1 MKKIVV
7 LGSTGSI
14 GTQTLDVVREH
25 PDRFRIMALAAKKS
39 WQRLVRQA
47 KEFKVGAVALLDEEA
62 AFRAQEELKGSSIV
76 VLSGRKGIE
85 TLAGWGGD
93 GVDMVVSSMVGMA
106 GLVPTLKAVEHGR
119 DVALANKEALV
130 VGGPV
135 LMKAVARHKVQLLPV
150 DSEHSAIF
158 QCVNGENL
166 KNVSRVILTA
176 SGGPFREWPAEKL
189 EKATAPQAL
198 KHPTWDMG
206 AKITIDSATLMN
218 KGFEVLEAHHLFR
231 MSLDKIEVWVHPQS
245 IVHSFVEFVDG
256 STLAQIGPPDMRT
269 PISYAMA
276 YPDRIGPQWA
286 KLTLEAM
293 KGLSFEE
300 PRRKDF
306 PCLDMAY
313 EAGRVGGTMPAV
325 LNAANE
331 VAVELFLRN
340 LVGFMEIPRILERV
354 LAEHTATTDPSLEDL
369 LGADK
374 WARNRAREV
383 GRLASKPA

>member
-25 PDRFRIMALAAKKS
+25 PDRFSIVALAAKKS

-47 KEFKVGAVALLDEEA
+47 LEFKVGAIALLDEEA
-62 AFRAQEELKGSSIV
+62 AFRAQEELKGSNIV
-76 VLSGRKGIE
+76 VMSGRKGVE
-85 TLAGWGGD
+85 SLAAWGD
-93 GVDMVVSSMVGMA
+93 AEMVVSSMVGMA
-106 GLVPTLKAVEHGR
+106 GLVPTLKAVEAGR
-119 DVALANKEALV
+119 NVALANKEALV

-135 LMKAVARHKVQLLPV
+135 LMKAVAKNNVQLLPV
-150 DSEHSAIF
+150 DSEHSAVF

-166 KNVSRVILTA
+166 KTVTRLILTA
-176 SGGPFREWPAEKL
+176 SGGPFREWTAEQL
-189 EKATAPQAL
+189 ETATAPQAL

-218 KGFEVLEAHHLFR
+218 KGFEVLEAHHLFG
-231 MSLDKIEVWVHPQS
+231 MSLDQIEVWVHPQS
-245 IVHSFVEFVDG
+245 IVHSFVEFCDG

-286 KLTLEAM
+286 KITLEAM

-313 EAGRVGGTMPAV
+313 AAGRAGGSMPAV
-325 LNAANE
+325 LDAANE

-340 LVGFMEIPRILERV
+340 LISFTEIPRILEKV
-354 LAEHTATTDPSLEDL
+354 TGEHNAIADPSLEDIL
-369 LGADK
+369 AADD
-374 WARNRAREV
+374 WARQRAREV
-383 GRLASKPA
+383 GKVASKPA

>member
-25 PDRFRIMALAAKKS
+25 PDRFAIVALAAKKS

-47 KEFKVGAVALLDEEA
+47 REFNVGAVALLDEEA
-62 AFRAQEELKGSSIV
+62 AFRAQEELKGTNIV
-76 VLSGRKGIE
+76 VMSGRKGIE
-85 TLAGWGGD
+85 ALAGWGD
-93 GVDMVVSSMVGMA
+93 AEMVVSSMVGMA
-106 GLVPTLKAVEHGR
+106 GLVPTLKAVEAGR
-119 DVALANKEALV
+119 NVALANKEALV

-135 LMKAVARHKVQLLPV
+135 LMKAVAANKVQLLPV
-150 DSEHSAIF
+150 DSEHSAVF

-166 KNVSRVILTA
+166 KTVTRLILTA
-176 SGGPFREWPAEKL
+176 SGGPFREWSTEQL
-189 EKATAPQAL
+189 QTATAPQAL

-218 KGFEVLEAHHLFR
+218 KGFEVLEAHHLFG
-231 MSLDKIEVWVHPQS
+231 MSLDQIEVWVHPQS
-245 IVHSFVEFVDG
+245 IVHSFVEFCDG

-286 KLTLEAM
+286 KITLDAM
-293 KGLSFEE
+293 KGLTFEE

-313 EAGRVGGTMPAV
+313 AAGRVGGTMPAV

-331 VAVELFLRN
+331 VAVELFLRS
-340 LVGFMEIPRILERV
+340 LIGFTEIPRILEKV
-354 LAEHTATTDPSLEDL
+354 TGEHVAVIDPSLEDIL
-369 LGADK
+369 AADD
-374 WARNRAREV
+374 WARQRAREV
-383 GRLASKPA
+383 GKVASRPA

>member
-1 MKKIVV
+1 MKNIVV
-7 LGSTGSI
+7 LGCTGSI

-25 PDRFRIMALAAKKS
+25 PDRFKIVALAAKKS

-62 AFRAQEELKGSSIV
+62 AFRAQQELQGSGIV
-76 VLSGRKGIE
+76 VLSGRKGVE
-85 TLAGWGGD
+85 SLASWGD
-93 GVDMVVSSMVGMA
+93 DVEMVVSSMVGMA
-106 GLVPTLKAVEHGR
+106 GLVPTLKAANAGR
-119 DVALANKEALV
+119 HVALANKEALV

-135 LMKAVARHKVQLLPV
+135 LMKAVVANKVRLLPV

-166 KNVSRVILTA
+166 KNVTRIILTA
-176 SGGPFREWPAEKL
+176 SGGPFREWPSEQLKT
-189 EKATAPQAL
+189 ATAPQAL

-218 KGFEVLEAHHLFR
+218 KGFEVLEAHHLFD

-245 IVHSFVEFVDG
+245 IVHSFVEFCDG

-286 KLTLEAM
+286 RLSLDVM

-300 PRRKDF
+300 PRHADF
-306 PCLDMAY
+306 PCLRMAY
-313 EAGRVGGTMPAV
+313 EAGRVGGSMPAV

-340 LVGFMEIPRILERV
+340 LIGFMDIPRIVEEV
-354 LAEHTATTDPSLEDL
+354 TGEHTAIADPSLDDL
-369 LGADK
+369 LAIDD
-374 WARNRAREV
+374 WARSRSREV
-383 GRLASKPA
+383 GKVASKAD

>member
-1 MKKIVV
+1 MKKIIV

-14 GTQTLDVVREH
+14 GTQALDVVREH
-25 PDRFRIMALAAKKS
+25 PERFQIVALAAKKS

-47 KEFKVGAVALLDEEA
+47 REFRVSAVALLDEEA
-62 AFRAQEELKGSSIV
+62 AFRAQEELKDTTIV
-76 VLSGRKGIE
+76 VLSGVKGVE
-85 TLAGWGGD
+85 SLACWGD
-93 GVDMVVSSMVGMA
+93 DVDMVVSSMVGMA
-106 GLVPTLKAVEHGR
+106 GLVPTLRAVERGR

-135 LMKAVARHKVQLLPV
+135 VMAAVAEHKVKLLPV

-158 QCVNGENL
+158 QCIHGSQSHEVT
-166 KNVSRVILTA
+166 RVILTA
-176 SGGPFREWPAEKL
+176 SGGPFRQWPVEKL
-189 EKATAPQAL
+189 AGATASQAL

-218 KGFEVLEAHHLFR
+218 KGFEVLEAHHLFGL
-231 MSLDKIEVWVHPQS
+231 SLDQVEVWVHPQS
-245 IVHSFVEFVDG
+245 IVHSFVEFCDG

-286 KLTLEAM
+286 KLSLDAM

-300 PRRKDF
+300 PRREDF
-306 PCLDMAY
+306 PCLDLAY
-313 EAGRVGGTMPAV
+313 AVGRVGGSMPAA

-331 VAVELFLRN
+331 VAVELFLRG
-340 LVGFMEIPRILERV
+340 LLGFTEIPRILERV
-354 LAEHTATTDPSLEDL
+354 IEKHTAIAQPSLEDL
-369 LGADK
+369 LAVDD
-374 WARNRAREV
+374 WARSIAREL
-383 GRLASKPA
+383 GKASTGA

>member
-25 PDRFRIMALAAKKS
+25 PDRFSIVALAAKKS

-47 KEFKVGAVALLDEEA
+47 LEFKVSAVALLDEEA
-62 AFRAQEELKGSSIV
+62 AFRAQEELRDTNIV
-76 VLSGRKGIE
+76 VLSGRKGVE
-85 TLAGWGGD
+85 SLAGWGED
-93 GVDMVVSSMVGMA
+93 VDMVVSSMVGMA

-130 VGGPV
+130 VGGSV
-135 LMKAVARHKVQLLPV
+135 LMKAVAASGVRLLPV

-158 QCVNGENL
+158 QCVNGESL
-166 KNVSRVILTA
+166 KTVTRLILTA
-176 SGGPFREWPAEKL
+176 SGGPFREWTTEQLKT
-189 EKATAPQAL
+189 ATAPQAL

-218 KGFEVLEAHHLFR
+218 KGFEVLEAHHLFD
-231 MSLDKIEVWVHPQS
+231 MSLDKIDVWVHPQS
-245 IVHSFVEFVDG
+245 IVHSFVEYCDG

-286 KLTLEAM
+286 KLSLDVM

-300 PRRKDF
+300 PRRQDF

-313 EAGRVGGTMPAV
+313 AAGRIGGTMPAV

-331 VAVELFLRN
+331 VAVELFLRG
-340 LVGFMEIPRILERV
+340 LIGFTGIPRILEEV
-354 LAEHTATTDPSLEDL
+354 TGEHNAIAEPSLDDL
-369 LGADK
+369 LSVDD
-374 WARNRAREV
+374 WARGRAREV
-383 GRLASKPA
+383 GKAASKTV

>member
-25 PDRFRIMALAAKKS
+25 PDRFSIVALAAKKS

-47 KEFKVGAVALLDEEA
+47 LEFKVGAIALLDEEA
-62 AFRAQEELKGSSIV
+62 AFRAQEDLKGSNIV
-76 VLSGRKGIE
+76 VMSGRKGVE
-85 TLAGWGGD
+85 SLAAWGEAE
-93 GVDMVVSSMVGMA
+93 MVVSSMVGMA
-106 GLVPTLKAVEHGR
+106 GLVPTLKAVEAGR
-119 DVALANKEALV
+119 NVALANKEALV

-135 LMKAVARHKVQLLPV
+135 LMKAVARNNVQLLPV
-150 DSEHSAIF
+150 DSEHSAVF

-166 KNVSRVILTA
+166 KTVTRLILTA
-176 SGGPFREWPAEKL
+176 SGGPFREWTAEQL
-189 EKATAPQAL
+189 ETATAPQAL

-218 KGFEVLEAHHLFR
+218 KGFEVLEAHHLFG
-231 MSLDKIEVWVHPQS
+231 MSLDQIEVWVHPQS
-245 IVHSFVEFVDG
+245 IVHSFVEFCDG

-286 KLTLEAM
+286 KITLEAM

-313 EAGRVGGTMPAV
+313 AAGRAGGSMPAV

-340 LVGFMEIPRILERV
+340 LISFTEIPRILEKV
-354 LAEHTATTDPSLEDL
+354 TGEHNAIADPSLEDIL
-369 LGADK
+369 AADD
-374 WARNRAREV
+374 WARQRAREV
-383 GRLASKPA
+383 GKVASKPA

>member
-1 MKKIVV
+1 MKNIVV
-7 LGSTGSI
+7 LGCTGSI

-25 PDRFRIMALAAKKS
+25 PDRFKIVALAAKKS

-62 AFRAQEELKGSSIV
+62 AFRAQEELKGSGIV
-76 VLSGRKGIE
+76 VLSGRKGVE
-85 TLAGWGGD
+85 SLAAWGED
-93 GVDMVVSSMVGMA
+93 VEMVVSSMVGMA
-106 GLVPTLKAVEHGR
+106 GLVPTLKAVNAGR
-119 DVALANKEALV
+119 NVALANKEALV

-135 LMKAVARHKVQLLPV
+135 LMKAVAANGVQLLPV
-150 DSEHSAIF
+150 DSEHSAVF

-166 KNVSRVILTA
+166 KNVTRLILTA
-176 SGGPFREWPAEKL
+176 SGGPFREWPSDQL
-189 EKATAPQAL
+189 ETATAPQAL

-218 KGFEVLEAHHLFR
+218 KGFEVLEAHHLFGIE
-231 MSLDKIEVWVHPQS
+231 LDKIQVWVHPQS
-245 IVHSFVEFVDG
+245 IVHSFVEFCDG

-286 KLTLEAM
+286 KLSLDVM

-300 PRRKDF
+300 PRHADF
-306 PCLDMAY
+306 PCLQMAY
-313 EAGRVGGTMPAV
+313 EAGRVGGSMPAV

-331 VAVELFLRN
+331 VAVELFLRS
-340 LVGFMEIPRILERV
+340 LIGFMDIPRIVEAV
-354 LAEHTATTDPSLEDL
+354 TGEHNAVAEPSLDDL
-369 LGADK
+369 LAADD
-374 WARNRAREV
+374 WARSRAREV
-383 GRLASKPA
+383 GKVASKPS